1 MGMLSKQSNAI
12 SDKLMVKLTAHF
24 GDQERVFDSLRNG
37 DVDKIAQVQGIS
49 SQRALSLAR
58 QFIGGADSFLAT
70 KEASRLYELLM
81 KDIQSHCA
89 TNAAKKRIQLFMPLA
104 DQSERIAHSSAA
116 MKIDFQTLIE
126 IKGIMENLR
135 TFKEPN
141 KRYDRVVVS
150 RNPLPSFEGKCR
162 IYTPSEEESWKD
174 YTVFAKVTW
183 LGQGAPMDA
192 PEGWIVLPEDVND
205 FRILPEY
212 IIDWF
217 QYNVEVIK
225 TMLKLIE
232 HCSSIT
238 TPNLHFETILQRK
251 QESEGLEKFLTM
263 LSSLGQEDVLE
274 GIRDHLWKKAKSIE
288 QEMHDEV
295 TLAIQHQS
303 VALQGEELLE
313 ALSNNSSLKRKLQ
326 SATSEIIEDAV
337 EHAHHKFSS
346 FLEPAGI
353 QCPLQLFS
361 EGWPA
366 VLNKSELD
374 EIHSTLTEMI
384 ESNATQKIVTLAVAL
399 QPFMQKAKIW
409 MQDCIE
415 LDIWMSIGRWST
427 ANGCSIPT
435 FCEHGLAV
443 EDAFH
448 LFIDGTPEPVTYA
461 LGTCAPKGDQQNLAL
476 LTGAN
481 SGGKTTLLETLSFVV
496 ILAHMGLPVPAK
508 SAIVARVESLHV
520 LAKAGGTQSAGALE
534 QTLEQLARV
543 VSDEA
548 PKIIFADELEAI
560 TEPGAGAKIIAG
572 MLLAA
577 EQQENTTTV
586 LVTHLAPAILQA
598 TGRHDLRVDGIEA
611 RGLDEHLELVVDRN
625 PRRNYLAQ
633 STPELILRR
642 LHQRNS
648 GAIEA
653 LFGRILNSFD

>member
-1 MGMLSKQSNAI
+1 ML
-12 SDKLMVKLTAHF
+12 KLTAHF

-70 KEASRLYELLM
+70 KEALRLYELLM
-81 KDIQSHCA
+81 KDIQNHCS
-89 TNAAKKRIQLFMPLA
+89 TSAAKKRIQLFMPLV
-104 DQSERIAHSSAA
+104 DQAERIEYSSAA
-116 MKIDFQTLIE
+116 MEIDHQTLMDF
-126 IKGIMENLR
+126 KHIMGNLR
-135 TFKEPN
+135 TFREPN

-150 RNPLPSFEGKCR
+150 RIPLPCFEGKCR
-162 IYTPSEEESWKD
+162 IYTPSDEESWKD
-174 YTVFAKVTW
+174 YTVFPKVTW
-183 LGQGAPMDA
+183 LGQGAPMEV
-192 PEGWIVLPEDVND
+192 PEGWIVLPEGVED

-217 QYNVEVIK
+217 QLNAEVVKIMLEVI
-225 TMLKLIE
+225 E
-232 HCSSIT
+232 RCSSQT
-238 TPNLHFETILQRK
+238 APNLHFEALAQRK
-251 QESEGLEKFLTM
+251 HEAGGLDSLLGK

-274 GIRDHLWKKAKSIE
+274 GIRDQLWKKSKLIE

-313 ALSNNSSLKRKLQ
+313 ALSNNSSLKRKLH
-326 SATSEIIEDAV
+326 SATSDIIEDAI
-337 EHAHHKFSS
+337 EHAHKKFSS
-346 FLEPAGI
+346 FVEPAGI
-353 QCPLQLFS
+353 HCSLQLFS

-374 EIHSTLTEMI
+374 DIHSTLTELI
-384 ESNATQKIVTLAVAL
+384 ESNATQKIVSLARDL
-399 QPFMQKAKIW
+399 EPFVQKAKVW
-409 MQDCIE
+409 LKDCID
-415 LDIWMSIGRWST
+415 LDIWLSIGRWST
-427 ANGCSIPT
+427 FNNCSIPT
-435 FCEHGLAV
+435 FCEHGLVV
-443 EDAFH
+443 EGAFH
-448 LFIDGTPEPVTYA
+448 LFIDGIPEPVSYA
-461 LGTCAPKGDQQNLAL
+461 LGACATESDQQNLAL

-481 SGGKTTLLETLSFVV
+481 SGGKTTLLQTLSFVV

-508 SAIVARVESLHV
+508 KAIVGRVESLHV

-543 VSDEA
+543 VSDET
-548 PKIIFADELEAI
+548 PKFIFADELEAI

-577 EQQENTTTV
+577 EQQVNTTTV

-598 TGRHDLRVDGIEA
+598 TGRNDLRVDGIEA